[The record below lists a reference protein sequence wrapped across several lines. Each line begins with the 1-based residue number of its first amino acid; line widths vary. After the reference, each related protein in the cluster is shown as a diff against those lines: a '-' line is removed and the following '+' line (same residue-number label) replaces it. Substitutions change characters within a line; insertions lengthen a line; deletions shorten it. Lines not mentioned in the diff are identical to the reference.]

1 MGYQLKDWSSRVEM
15 EQSGVVVGTQQEAG
29 PGLDRRKAGG
39 ACELTGWMWKLM
51 ETRKP

>member
-1 MGYQLKDWSSRVEM
+1 MG
-15 EQSGVVVGTQQEAG
+15 QSGTVVGTQQEAG

-39 ACELTGWMWKLM
+39 AYGLTGWMWEMM